1 MCQAASFILTENEV
15 YFSGKTDSHEDIIK
29 EKKLVA
35 DGVNGPNIL
44 RVELIPIESL
54 FDLSTWGFSIDQD
67 TRPTWFNAKKDES
80 RTRTALSGWWKCRW
94 NSKTKTLSAGRDL
107 DLRSLTS
114 LPANAKLSAGG
125 YLYLGSLTSLPANAK
140 LSAGGG
146 LDLSSLTS
154 LPEGFDKSEIKGN
167 IYLKSE

>member
-15 YFSGKTDSHEDIIK
+15 YFSGKNDSHEDIIK

-44 RVELIPIESL
+44 RVELIPVESL
-54 FDLSTWGFSIDQD
+54 LDLSAWKFSIDQD
-67 TRPTWFNAKKDES
+67 TRPTWFNAEKDEA
-80 RTRTALSGWWKCRW
+80 RTRIALVGWWKCRW
-94 NSKTKTLSAGRDL
+94 NSKTKTLSAGDYLDLGSLTSLPENAKLSAEGNL

-125 YLYLGSLTSLPANAK
+125 DLYLR
-140 LSAGGG
+140 
-146 LDLSSLTS
+146 SLTS
-154 LPEGFDKSEIKGN
+154 LPENAKLSADRKSVV
-167 IYLKSE
+167 